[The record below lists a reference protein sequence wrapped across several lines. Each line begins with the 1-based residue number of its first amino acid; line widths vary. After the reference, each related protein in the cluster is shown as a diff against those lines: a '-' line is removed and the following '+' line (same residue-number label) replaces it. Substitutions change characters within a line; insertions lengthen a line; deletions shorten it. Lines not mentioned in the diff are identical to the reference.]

1 MKFCLITPPF
11 VQLNT
16 PYPATTQLKAYLKE
30 QGHDVLQ
37 CDIGIECAERIF
49 NKSFL
54 ESVFVKALT
63 KQRLSK
69 SSRKILVNK
78 NEYLNTI
85 ASVWRFLQG
94 SDSTLANRIVTRNFL
109 PESQLFKN
117 LNDDDLD
124 WAYGTTGVGD
134 KAKYIATL
142 YIEDLALFISE
153 VLDCEFS
160 IIKYQEQIA
169 LAAPV
174 FDDIYNAL
182 QKEINPIEQIALDIL
197 DEKISSFNPQ
207 VVGFSVPF
215 PGALL
220 MALRMAQKLKNS
232 KSIITAMGGGY
243 VNTELRDISDTRFF
257 EFIDYLLFD
266 DGELPLTTLAK
277 FLNNELSKNEIV
289 SCKYLDNNVV
299 VNSIDW
305 NNCLDFNILP
315 AADFSDLFLDKYIS
329 LVEFTNPM
337 HRLWSDGKWNKMTLA
352 HGCYYAK
359 CAFCDTSLDYIGR
372 YSAAKASV
380 IVDRMEAI
388 IAQTNIT
395 GFHVTDEALPPTLLK
410 EVAQII
416 IERGLVVSFWVNIRF
431 EQSFTYELCELLAN
445 AGLIA
450 V

>member
-37 CDIGIECAERIF
+37 CDIGIECAERVFCREFLEMVF
-49 NKSFL
+49 NKAL
-54 ESVFVKALT
+54 EKE
-63 KQRLSK
+63 RLSK
-69 SSRKILVNK
+69 GSRKILVNK
-78 NEYLNTI
+78 NDYLNTI
-85 ASVWRFLQG
+85 GSVWRFLQG
-94 SDSTLANRIVTRNFL
+94 KDSTLSNRIITRNFL
-109 PESQLFKN
+109 PEASLFKSV
-117 LNDDDLD
+117 NDDDLD

-134 KAKYIATL
+134 KAKYLATL

-160 IIKYQEQIA
+160 VIKYQEQIA
-169 LAAPV
+169 LAAPN
-174 FDDIYNAL
+174 FDNIYNAL
-182 QKEINPIEQIALDIL
+182 QTNVTSIEQIALDIL
-197 DEKISSFNPQ
+197 NEKIELFKPDII
-207 VVGFSVPF
+207 GFSVPF
-215 PGALL
+215 PGTLM
-220 MALRMAQKLKNS
+220 MALRMAQAIK
-232 KSIITAMGGGY
+232 KSSNIITAMGGGY

-359 CAFCDTSLDYIGR
+359 CAFCVTSLDCIGR
-372 YSAAKASV
+372 YS
-380 IVDRMEAI
+380 
-388 IAQTNIT
+388 
-395 GFHVTDEALPPTLLK
+395 
-410 EVAQII
+410 VA
-416 IERGLVVSFWVNIRF
+416 
-431 EQSFTYELCELLAN
+431 
-445 AGLIA
+445 
-450 V
+450 